1 MKNNTTGNNKV
12 DAMASIQFTGNVT
25 PQMWYKT
32 ITRTNGKPY
41 LLAIVILADIVYW
54 YRPAEMRDETTGQ
67 LLGYKK
73 KFKADM
79 LQRSYDQFAEM
90 FGESKRSITD
100 AVIFLEALGVIKR
113 VFRTIEIG
121 GVKHINVLFI
131 DLFPEKIYELTYPE
145 QINNNSLNNDLSQNI
160 KDMVQTGCE
169 NCSEETE
176 DVSQNTAKGIP
187 TNRERYPEITGEVSR
202 NNGRGIPT
210 ERERCPEITGEVFRN
225 NGTQNTKITTNITT
239 NNKSSSESTSGQ
251 EMQPLLTDE
260 DRILKEQIFY
270 DAARQRY
277 PPIIVDAVFIELKNR
292 DRQIIQSITPSI
304 FLEICQNILE
314 YASPKIRNK
323 SAYIRKCIDN
333 LIAGQRLSASQAAYH
348 TVNDWQMKQNYD
360 INELEQKILS
370 N

>member
-202 NNGRGIPT
+202 NNG
-210 ERERCPEITGEVFRN
+210 
-225 NGTQNTKITTNITT
+225 TQNTKITTNITT

-333 LIAGQRLSASQAAYH
+333 LIAGQRLSASQAA
-348 TVNDWQMKQNYD
+348 
-360 INELEQKILS
+360 
-370 N
+370 